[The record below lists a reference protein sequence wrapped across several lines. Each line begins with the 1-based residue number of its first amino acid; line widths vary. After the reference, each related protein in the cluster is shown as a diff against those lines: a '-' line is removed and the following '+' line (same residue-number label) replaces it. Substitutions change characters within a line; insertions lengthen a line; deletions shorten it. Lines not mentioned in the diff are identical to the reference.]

1 MGTKTFKQ
9 TFPDFTA
16 VNRAF
21 ATVCATSDPKLS
33 TFFPLVTGLIV
44 YGMSRGLF

>member
-21 ATVCATSDPKLS
+21 ATVCATSEPKLS
-33 TFFPLVTGLIV
+33 TFFPSNNRVNCV
-44 YGMSRGLF
+44 WDE